1 MKSMR
6 EMQEKLNQQLE
17 ELRNQ
22 MQNQGNKPGDKNAG
36 KQGQSISE
44 QLARMAAQQE
54 VIRRMMQEY
63 QSELKKEGKGYDG
76 QLDRLMKE
84 MEQTEREL
92 VNKILNQ
99 QTINRQQQIMTRL
112 LQSERAEIQRE
123 KEENRESK
131 EGKDIQRTPPPELFD
146 KKLKREKEIELY
158 KTIPP
163 NLNYFYKNKVNSYFY
178 NIQ

>member
-17 ELRNQ
+17 ELRKQ
-22 MQNQGNKPGDKNAG
+22 MQNQGNKPDGKNTG
-36 KQGQSISE
+36 QQGQSVSE

-54 VIRRMMQEY
+54 AIRRMMQDY

-76 QLDRLMKE
+76 QLEQMMKE
-84 MEQTEREL
+84 MEQTEKDL

-112 LQSERAEIQRE
+112 LQSERAEMQRE
-123 KEENRESK
+123 KEEKRESK
-131 EGKDIQRTPPPELFD
+131 EGKDIQRTSPNEVFD
-146 KKLKREKEIELY
+146 KKLKQEKEIELY

-163 NLNYFYKNKVNSYFY
+163 NLNYYYKNKVNSYFY
-178 NIQ
+178 NMQ